1 MEERGGKEEEEE
13 EEVAKFYFR
22 LRIIIEH
29 ISRSSFVA
37 GLYSEKFERLI
48 FFIRRGVVDGKS
60 IVAAAEQGN

>member
-1 MEERGGKEEEEE
+1 M
-13 EEVAKFYFR
+13 AKFYFR